1 MDPGPSWLLCPRDF
15 QGKNTGVGCHFLLQG
30 IFPTQEL
37 NPNLLHWQADFLPL
51 SHQASPWF
59 CIHLRFKVWSLD
71 QIPQYSSP
79 GNLLNSHLRPR
90 PRITL
95 TRCPGGWCDIKVWET
110 LLWETPFRG
119 ESTTNFNVFT
129 WLIISRHLLLL
140 SPNAYFTNNHTYF
153 FLTVLCKALF

>member
-1 MDPGPSWLLCPRDF
+1 MDCSRPGSSVHR
-15 QGKNTGVGCHFLLQG
+15 LLQAR
-30 IFPTQEL
+30 
-37 NPNLLHWQADFLPL
+37 LLEWVAISYFRGSFQLRNWTRIPCIGSQTFLPL
-51 SHQASPWF
+51 SHQASPLF
-59 CIHLRFKVWSLD
+59 CTPLQFKGWSLD

-79 GNLLNSHLRPR
+79 GNLLNSHLRPH

-95 TRCPGGWCDIKVWET
+95 TRCPGGWYDIKIWEA

-119 ESTTNFNVFT
+119 ESTTNFNIFM